1 MWAAGASAA
10 VGMLVTAGVAFAVV
24 PTLSQ
29 SNVVVG
35 IGQSVTV
42 TSTNGTSVY
51 LGLNSS
57 PTVASVSM
65 NGTQVTVTGSSLG
78 STSVNVCGVG
88 TASDCTTLA
97 VTVQATTVSSNISFN
112 PSSLSLSVGGNQS
125 VTVSGGNGTYT
136 IQSNTNTSVVST
148 NLSGTQV
155 TVTGLAAG
163 GATISVCDTSNTCGT
178 LSVTVNSPNTSSTSG
193 LAFSQNNISLAA
205 GGSEAVTISGG
216 NGSYHISNISNPSAI
231 SAGMNG
237 NQVTPYAT
245 TAGGGTITVCDST
258 NTTCGAL
265 TITSTGSTGGQAVV
279 FSNAN
284 PTLAVGQSVNVTV
297 SGVAPSYVIFANQN
311 ANVAQASTTN
321 GLNISIYGASAGTD
335 SLTICATG
343 GAGCAPLQITVTAPA
358 NTVATTPDRKSVV

>member
-1 MWAAGASAA
+1 
-10 VGMLVTAGVAFAVV
+10 
-24 PTLSQ
+24 
-29 SNVVVG
+29 
-35 IGQSVTV
+35 
-42 TSTNGTSVY
+42 
-51 LGLNSS
+51 
-57 PTVASVSM
+57 
-65 NGTQVTVTGSSLG
+65 
-78 STSVNVCGVG
+78 
-88 TASDCTTLA
+88 
-97 VTVQATTVSSNISFN
+97 
-112 PSSLSLSVGGNQS
+112 
-125 VTVSGGNGTYT
+125 
-136 IQSNTNTSVVST
+136 
-148 NLSGTQV
+148 
-155 TVTGLAAG
+155 
-163 GATISVCDTSNTCGT
+163 
-178 LSVTVNSPNTSSTSG
+178 
-193 LAFSQNNISLAA
+193 
-205 GGSEAVTISGG
+205 
-216 NGSYHISNISNPSAI
+216 
-231 SAGMNG
+231 MNG

-358 NTVATTPDRKSVV
+358 NTVATTPAPTVTQTPTVASAPATSVTVVAPTPTVQSATVVPNTTLLGEIQALQNIVTQVLTQIQSIQSQLSQLTAQVNSGSGSGVGTSASSATNVASGNSYTFTESLTIGSQDAQVTALQERLTALGFYSGDITGYYGSQTEAAVVKYQNAHGFSATGSVGPATRAALNAGN